1 MKISKKYIR
10 DLIRVALR
18 EAEEEKAADEGGEEG
33 ANPFAGSEEGGGE
46 EGGGEEGGGEEGGGE
61 DPAAEKEGDKEGGGE
76 GPKPEDLTINFNIS
90 KVKRYN
96 NGKFAGNTGVVKKVT
111 KDGLVVTTQPD
122 NVDIVVNFE
131 DITESAKKFFKNRR

>member
-18 EAEEEKAADEGGEEG
+18 EAEEEKATDAGAEEAEEKSGEENPFSAGDAGGEEEGGEEP
-33 ANPFAGSEEGGGE
+33 AAGE
-46 EGGGEEGGGEEGGGE
+46 EGEEEQ
-61 DPAAEKEGDKEGGGE
+61 GDTQA
-76 GPKPEDLTINFNIS
+76 PKPEDLTINFNIS

-96 NGKFAGNTGVVKKVT
+96 KEKFTSTSGVVKKIT

-122 NVDIVVNFE
+122 NVDIVVNFD
-131 DITESAKKFFKNRR
+131 DITENARKFFKNRK